1 MRELPK
7 DVEAEITLL
16 PTEHGGRA
24 SAVRSN
30 YRPQFYYDGHDW
42 DAVHYY
48 PDVAEVRP
56 GGTARV
62 YLAFLSPDEHLGR
75 LHPGKVFLLR
85 EGNRVVGYGK
95 ITRLLDVEASAARV
109 PERRSDQNPRDV
121 R

>member
-24 SAVRSN
+24 SAVQSN

-56 GGTARV
+56 GETARV
-62 YLAFLSPDEHLGR
+62 YLGFLSPDEHVGR

-95 ITRLLDVEASAARV
+95 ITQLLELEASAGRIHG
-109 PERRSDQNPRDV
+109 RRSRQNVDHV

>member
-30 YRPQFYYDGHDW
+30 YRPQFYYAGHDW

-48 PDVAEVRP
+48 PDVVEVRP
-56 GGTARV
+56 GDSARV
-62 YLAFLSPDEHLGR
+62 YLGFLSPDEHVGR
-75 LHPGKVFLLR
+75 LCPGQVFLLR
-85 EGNRVVGYGK
+85 EGNHVVGYGK
-95 ITRLLDVEASAARV
+95 VTRLLDLEASAARIH
-109 PERRSDQNPRDV
+109 ERRSR
-121 R
+121 

>member
-24 SAVRSN
+24 SAVQSN
-30 YRPQFYYDGHDW
+30 YRAQLYYDGHDW

-48 PDVAEVRP
+48 PDVTEVHP
-56 GGTARV
+56 GETGRV
-62 YLAFLSPDEHLGR
+62 YLGFLSPDEHVGR

-95 ITRLLDVEASAARV
+95 ITRLLELESSASLV
-109 PERRSDQNPRDV
+109 HQRRRRQNIDNV

>member
-7 DVEAEITLL
+7 DVEAEITFL

-24 SAVRSN
+24 SAAYSN

-42 DAVHYY
+42 DSVHFY

-56 GGTARV
+56 GETARV
-62 YLAFLSPDEHLGR
+62 YLGFLSPDEHVGR
-75 LHPGKVFLLR
+75 LQPGKVFLVR

-95 ITRLLDVEASAARV
+95 ITRLLELEASAARV
-109 PERRSDQNPRDV
+109 HERRSRQNLDNV